1 MSPAEPHGT
10 RKTDRS
16 TLGEPGTASSVRSNS
31 SAGSP
36 ESTGPTPT
44 DHPADESAGL
54 ADLLDEQPVQES
66 PETGVP
72 AEDRTTLTPV
82 EAFEAARDGSPDDGQ
97 PQGQEEVTGP
107 TLDTAAS
114 MRGGEAGSRRL
125 VLMLVGVAAALLAL
139 EGISRYASFI
149 APVFFALNMVIIVHP
164 LHAWLVRRL
173 RWPVWLAAITALA
186 VVLIA
191 LLAFFYS
198 MGWAIFALLTALPGY
213 SGEFAALGDDLMQW
227 LAQFGVTTET
237 MAANI
242 EANVPDIVGFSTE
255 WLLDVASNVS
265 GVATMLA
272 IVITAIFFLTL
283 DSMTIR
289 RRMGVI
295 LLQKPLVGRAL
306 LSFAA
311 GVRRYW
317 IVTTVFGLIVALMDL
332 GYLWALGIPL
342 AGVWAVL
349 AFVTNYIPNI
359 GFVIGMIPPT
369 MMGLLEGGWLDA
381 LAVILGFSVIN
392 LVMQSFIQPKFTGD
406 AVGVTPMV
414 SFVSVL
420 LWSLV
425 LGPLGALLA
434 LPATL
439 LVKAL
444 LVDPNPDVRF
454 VNALIASSPEDGL
467 SSAAAE
473 QARAS
478 RGALARWISGT
489 TRRRRRPAPV
499 AGRSTAEASDSTQAS
514 EAPAA
519 LADERS

>member
-1 MSPAEPHGT
+1 
-10 RKTDRS
+10 
-16 TLGEPGTASSVRSNS
+16 
-31 SAGSP
+31 
-36 ESTGPTPT
+36 
-44 DHPADESAGL
+44 
-54 ADLLDEQPVQES
+54 
-66 PETGVP
+66 
-72 AEDRTTLTPV
+72 
-82 EAFEAARDGSPDDGQ
+82 
-97 PQGQEEVTGP
+97 
-107 TLDTAAS
+107 
-114 MRGGEAGSRRL
+114 
-125 VLMLVGVAAALLAL
+125 
-139 EGISRYASFI
+139 
-149 APVFFALNMVIIVHP
+149 
-164 LHAWLVRRL
+164 
-173 RWPVWLAAITALA
+173 
-186 VVLIA
+186 
-191 LLAFFYS
+191 
-198 MGWAIFALLTALPGY
+198 
-213 SGEFAALGDDLMQW
+213 
-227 LAQFGVTTET
+227 
-237 MAANI
+237 
-242 EANVPDIVGFSTE
+242 
-255 WLLDVASNVS
+255 
-265 GVATMLA
+265 MLA

-289 RRMGVI
+289 RRIGVI

>member
-1 MSPAEPHGT
+1 
-10 RKTDRS
+10 
-16 TLGEPGTASSVRSNS
+16 SVRSNS

-36 ESTGPTPT
+36 ESTGPTAT
-44 DHPADESAGL
+44 DHPADEPAGL

-489 TRRRRRPAPV
+489 TRRRRRPSP
-499 AGRSTAEASDSTQAS
+499 AEQTSSAKEIDGHTDQFH
-514 EAPAA
+514 
-519 LADERS
+519 

>member
-16 TLGEPGTASSVRSNS
+16 TLGEPGTASSARSNS

-36 ESTGPTPT
+36 ESTGPKAT
-44 DHPADESAGL
+44 DHPADEPAGL

-406 AVGVTPMV
+406 AVGVTPLV

-489 TRRRRRPAPV
+489 TRRRRRPSP
-499 AGRSTAEASDSTQAS
+499 AEQTSSAKEIDGHTDQFH
-514 EAPAA
+514 
-519 LADERS
+519 

>member
-16 TLGEPGTASSVRSNS
+16 TLGEPGTASSARSNS

-36 ESTGPTPT
+36 ESTGPKAT
-44 DHPADESAGL
+44 DHPADEPAGL

-406 AVGVTPMV
+406 AVGVTPLV

-434 LPATL
+434 LPATP

-489 TRRRRRPAPV
+489 TRRRRRPSP
-499 AGRSTAEASDSTQAS
+499 AEQTSSAKEIDGHTDQFH
-514 EAPAA
+514 
-519 LADERS
+519 

>member
-36 ESTGPTPT
+36 ESTGPTAT
-44 DHPADESAGL
+44 DHPADERAGL

-97 PQGQEEVTGP
+97 PQGQEEATGP

-489 TRRRRRPAPV
+489 TRRRRRPSP
-499 AGRSTAEASDSTQAS
+499 AEQTSSAKEIDGHTDQFH
-514 EAPAA
+514 
-519 LADERS
+519 

>member
-1 MSPAEPHGT
+1 MSPAEPHGK
-10 RKTDRS
+10 RMTDPFS
-16 TLGEPGTASSVRSNS
+16 SHDESEAASS
-31 SAGSP
+31 P
-36 ESTGPTPT
+36 PSTSQTRRDGAAE
-44 DHPADESAGL
+44 HPAAGP
-54 ADLLDEQPVQES
+54 ADAEHDAPAGPMEEQPVQDS
-66 PETGVP
+66 PETGLPPERRGSSAP
-72 AEDRTTLTPV
+72 ADTRDGASGGETV
-82 EAFEAARDGSPDDGQ
+82 GAARVSALGSSA
-97 PQGQEEVTGP
+97 ET
-107 TLDTAAS
+107 
-114 MRGGEAGSRRL
+114 EAGADSVLGGAAGARRL
-125 VLMLVGVAAALLAL
+125 VLVLIGVAAALLAL
-139 EGISRYASFI
+139 QGISRYASLI

-173 RWPVWLAAITALA
+173 RWPIWLAGVTALT

-227 LAQFGVTTET
+227 LGQFGVTTET

-272 IVITAIFFLTL
+272 VIITAIFFLTL
-283 DSMTIR
+283 DSMTIQ

-295 LLQKPLVGRAL
+295 LLQKPQAGRAL

-317 IVTTVFGLIVALMDL
+317 VVTTVFGLIVAVMDL
-332 GYLWALGIPL
+332 GFLWILGVPL

-369 MMGLLEGGWLDA
+369 MMGLLDGGWVDA
-381 LAVILGFSVIN
+381 LAVIVGFSVIN

-406 AVGVTPMV
+406 AVGVTPLV
-414 SFVSVL
+414 SFVSVI

-439 LVKAL
+439 LVKAT
-444 LVDPNPDVRF
+444 LVDPNAEVRF

-473 QARAS
+473 RARAS

-489 TRRRRRPAPV
+489 RIRRRSGAPSDQ
-499 AGRSTAEASDSTQAS
+499 GTASSGHPQ
-514 EAPAA
+514 
-519 LADERS
+519 

>member
-36 ESTGPTPT
+36 ESTGPTAT

-72 AEDRTTLTPV
+72 AKDRTTLTPV

-489 TRRRRRPAPV
+489 TRRRRRPSP
-499 AGRSTAEASDSTQAS
+499 AEQTSSAKEIDGHTDQFH
-514 EAPAA
+514 
-519 LADERS
+519 

>member
-36 ESTGPTPT
+36 ESTGPTAT
-44 DHPADESAGL
+44 DHPADEPAGL

-173 RWPVWLAAITALA
+173 RWPVWLAAIIALA

-489 TRRRRRPAPV
+489 TRRRRRPTP
-499 AGRSTAEASDSTQAS
+499 AEQTSSAKEIDGHTDQFH
-514 EAPAA
+514 
-519 LADERS
+519 

>member
-36 ESTGPTPT
+36 ESTGPTTT
-44 DHPADESAGL
+44 DHPADEPAGL

-173 RWPVWLAAITALA
+173 RWPVWLAAIIALA

-489 TRRRRRPAPV
+489 TRRRRRPTP
-499 AGRSTAEASDSTQAS
+499 AEQTSSAKEIDGHTDQFH
-514 EAPAA
+514 
-519 LADERS
+519 

>member
-36 ESTGPTPT
+36 ESTGPTAT
-44 DHPADESAGL
+44 DHPADEPAGL

-173 RWPVWLAAITALA
+173 RWPVWLAAVTALT

-406 AVGVTPMV
+406 AVGVTPLV

-489 TRRRRRPAPV
+489 TRRRRRPSP
-499 AGRSTAEASDSTQAS
+499 AEQTSSAKEIDGHTDQFH
-514 EAPAA
+514 
-519 LADERS
+519 

>member
-36 ESTGPTPT
+36 ESTGPTAT
-44 DHPADESAGL
+44 DHPADEPAGL

-489 TRRRRRPAPV
+489 TRRRRRPSP
-499 AGRSTAEASDSTQAS
+499 AEQTSSAKEIDGHTDQFH
-514 EAPAA
+514 
-519 LADERS
+519 